1 MAGKTCHL
9 VGETRTYLM
18 SLLTVCGVQVPVSSV
33 DENSVLPSH
42 AMHAVSSLLLPATK
56 PKPDGQSE
64 LLCGLHGVASLEAEN
79 LPAAHFAHEA
89 SFVVV
94 EVTSSCPAPHVV
106 TVADLH
112 GDVDRPGLKDSPEIH
127 FSQPVFR
134 RFVPCTNPRPS
145 PQFKLECGAHLINWA
160 VMPWKK
166 PAMQL
171 GQLIS
176 VRAVPFK

>member
-1 MAGKTCHL
+1 MQIVQDA
-9 VGETRTYLM
+9 
-18 SLLTVCGVQVPVSSV
+18 SLVPV
-33 DENSVLPSH
+33 
-42 AMHAVSSLLLPATK
+42 AATY
-56 PKPDGQSE
+56 P
-64 LLCGLHGVASLEAEN
+64 
-79 LPAAHFAHEA
+79 
-89 SFVVV
+89 
-94 EVTSSCPAPHVV
+94 CPAPHVV
-106 TVADLH
+106 TVTDLH

-176 VRAVPFK
+176 VRSVPFK